1 MAVLGYARVSTT
13 DQNLEAQVKQL
24 ESSGVEKIFME
35 KASGAK
41 QDRPQLS
48 ALLDYCREGDIF
60 IVTKLDRLGR
70 SLPHLLQT
78 VQTLKEKG
86 VTFKCLNL
94 SMDTST
100 PTGELMFN
108 VIAAVAQF
116 ERQML
121 LERQKEGIAIA
132 KQKGVYKGR
141 KPTAREKAE
150 QVIKLIESGK
160 TREAVAKEL
169 EIGIRSVFRILK
181 DNRDTTASSNKVR
194 MSNNNCS
201 LQRTSD

>member
-13 DQNLEAQVKQL
+13 DQNLEIQVQQL
-24 ESSGVEKIFME
+24 NACGVEKLFME

-48 ALLDYCREGDIF
+48 ALLDYCREGDTVV
-60 IVTKLDRLGR
+60 VTKLDRLGR

-78 VQTLKEKG
+78 VQALKDKG
-86 VTFKCLNL
+86 VAFKCLNL

-121 LERQKEGIAIA
+121 LERQKEGIRIA
-132 KQKGVYKGR
+132 KQNGVYKGR
-141 KPTAREKAE
+141 KPTARAQAD
-150 QVIKLIESGK
+150 QVIKLTKDGK
-160 TREAVAKEL
+160 TRAAVAKEL
-169 EIGIRSVFRILK
+169 GIGIRSVFRIL
-181 DNRDTTASSNKVR
+181 NESRDAI
-194 MSNNNCS
+194 
-201 LQRTSD
+201 